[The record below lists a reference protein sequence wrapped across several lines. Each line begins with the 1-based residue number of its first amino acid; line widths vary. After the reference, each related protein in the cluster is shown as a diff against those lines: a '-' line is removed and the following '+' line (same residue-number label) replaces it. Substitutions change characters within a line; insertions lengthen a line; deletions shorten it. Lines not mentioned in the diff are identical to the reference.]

1 MFRSSLLAES
11 ALKAVKTLNYDAGSK
26 ETAAMGKDQTEFSI
40 DTIFRPD
47 ASFHEDPA
55 GRNVFFGV
63 REFAMCAALIGMAA
77 HGGLVSFGSTFSCFA
92 DYCKP
97 AIRLAA
103 LMGAHSIFVFTHD
116 SLGLGQDGRTHQQ
129 PKKEAP
135 PQENPREPDN
145 IRISLVSGVVY
156 WHCGTEN
163 GDRFAF
169 DSRNHPNA

>member
-63 REFAMCAALIGMAA
+63 REFAMCAAVNGMAA
-77 HGGLVSFGSTFSCFA
+77 HGGLVSCA
-92 DYCKP
+92 PVKP
-97 AIRLAA
+97 ARC
-103 LMGAHSIFVFTHD
+103 S
-116 SLGLGQDGRTHQQ
+116 
-129 PKKEAP
+129 E
-135 PQENPREPDN
+135 
-145 IRISLVSGVVY
+145 
-156 WHCGTEN
+156 
-163 GDRFAF
+163 
-169 DSRNHPNA
+169 

>member
-63 REFAMCAALIGMAA
+63 REFAMCAAVNGMAA

-103 LMGAHSIFVFTHD
+103 LMGAHSLFVFTHD

-135 PQENPREPDN
+135 PPREPK
-145 IRISLVSGVVY
+145 RTRQ
-156 WHCGTEN
+156 H
-163 GDRFAF
+163 
-169 DSRNHPNA
+169 

>member
-1 MFRSSLLAES
+1 LAES

-26 ETAAMGKDQTEFSI
+26 ETAAMGKDQSEFSV

-63 REFAMCAALIGMAA
+63 REFAMCAAVNGMAA

-103 LMGAHSIFVFTHD
+103 LMGDHSLFVFTHD
-116 SLGLGQDGRTHQQ
+116 SSDWART
-129 PKKEAP
+129 AP
-135 PQENPREPDN
+135 RT
-145 IRISLVSGVVY
+145 S
-156 WHCGTEN
+156 
-163 GDRFAF
+163 
-169 DSRNHPNA
+169 SRKRRRPLKRTRQH